1 MPDAKDNAKA
11 SGDIHPPEVE
21 RDGQPAQ
28 DPNPQGADDR
38 GRTKDEATPGRGI
51 NQAGFL
57 KDRDAPTSDSYGNTR
72 DSGESGKS

>member
-21 RDGQPAQ
+21 RGSAPSQE
-28 DPNPQGADDR
+28 NSPQGAGER
-38 GRTKDEATPGRGI
+38 SRTQEEATPGRGI

-57 KDRDAPTSDSYGNTR
+57 KDRDAPTSDSYDNTR
-72 DSGESGKS
+72 DAGETGQS